1 MAGKW
6 EMEGKD
12 FAMLP
17 FASWHI
23 RDFALLANT
32 LIIILAKGGGQSM
45 YKNISSQKSPPYKSA
60 PIPLIECLLLPYM
73 LHSNLNQHHI
83 YQWYNNAVRLKFH
96 HQQCLSYPSMK
107 NHFFLLLALV

>member
-1 MAGKW
+1 
-6 EMEGKD
+6 MEGKD

-45 YKNISSQKSPPYKSA
+45 YKNISSQKSPPTSQLQY
-60 PIPLIECLLLPYM
+60 L
-73 LHSNLNQHHI
+73 
-83 YQWYNNAVRLKFH
+83 
-96 HQQCLSYPSMK
+96 
-107 NHFFLLLALV
+107 